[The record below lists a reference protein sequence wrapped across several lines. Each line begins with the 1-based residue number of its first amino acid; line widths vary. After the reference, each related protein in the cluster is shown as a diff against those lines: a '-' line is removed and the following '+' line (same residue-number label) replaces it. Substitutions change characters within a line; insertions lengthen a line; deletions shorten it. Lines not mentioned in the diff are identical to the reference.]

1 MKMTKKHVTA
11 AAVLAFATAC
21 AGAIPLPAE
30 AMTISAGGVGLTSS
44 DVGSTFEVDWDFAN
58 PLLTGKE
65 VFTIKSFTSSDLKLS
80 VDVTNTTNTGYTDR
94 LTSWGFNTDKDITAV
109 HNFSSTGNV
118 FAGTSLDA
126 NLPNVS
132 NSIEVCVFAGNN
144 CPGGSNKGL
153 KETKSSTVVFD
164 LLGSFGSSPSISLD
178 TFGLKYQSAGPN
190 AQSYEFTGEPKCL
203 TNCGSPKLSAV
214 PLPGALPLFIGGLG
228 GLGWLRF
235 RKRRRNP
242 AIWPE

>member
-11 AAVLAFATAC
+11 AAVLAFAAAC

-109 HNFSSTGNV
+109 H
-118 FAGTSLDA
+118 
-126 NLPNVS
+126 NVS

>member
-1 MKMTKKHVTA
+1 M
-11 AAVLAFATAC
+11 
-21 AGAIPLPAE
+21 
-30 AMTISAGGVGLTSS
+30 
-44 DVGSTFEVDWDFAN
+44 
-58 PLLTGKE
+58 
-65 VFTIKSFTSSDLKLS
+65 
-80 VDVTNTTNTGYTDR
+80 
-94 LTSWGFNTDKDITAV
+94 GFNTDKDITAV

-118 FAGTSLDA
+118 FAGTALDA
-126 NLPNVS
+126 NLPGVS